1 MVKMIRKF
9 LHIFLVS
16 TFLFTGMVSA
26 APMAF
31 CQMTEAKQDVPDC
44 CQKPEA
50 KDTHCS
56 PDTDTTC
63 PVCTQN
69 ICNSEVSP
77 LIKVSAEPNTSSLVL
92 LAVMLPTDVLST
104 VYGSTAHQVTASILT
119 DSGPPIYLSNQV
131 FRL

>member
-1 MVKMIRKF
+1 M
-9 LHIFLVS
+9 
-16 TFLFTGMVSA
+16 FLFTGMVSA

-44 CQKPEA
+44 CKKTEV
-50 KDTHCS
+50 KTTHCS
-56 PDTDTTC
+56 AEKESTC

-69 ICNSEVSP
+69 ICNTDVSP
-77 LIKVSAEPNTSSLVL
+77 QIKVSGEPNQSLVVL
-92 LAVMLPTDVLST
+92 QAVIPTSDVEISIFR
-104 VYGSTAHQVTASILT
+104 SISHQLTDNLT

>member
-1 MVKMIRKF
+1 VVRKIT
-9 LHIFLVS
+9 HILLVF
-16 TFLFTGMVSA
+16 TLFFTGMVSV

-44 CQKPEA
+44 CEKPEA

-56 PDTDTTC
+56 PDTETTC

-69 ICNSEVSP
+69 ICNSDASP
-77 LIKVSAEPNTSSLVL
+77 QIKLSVEPNTSSVVL
-92 LAVMLPTDVLST
+92 LAAMLPTDVLST
-104 VYGSTAHQVTASILT
+104 VYGSTAHQITANILT